1 VAAVLAAVLAV
12 VALAESVAAAE
23 FKPCHTP
30 KNMYPER
37 FWQVFLAASLNSKK
51 AEEFLATLR
60 PSDTDPTEIFLSW
73 PKLTDVERNRINSP
87 KPGQVE
93 SAFNAGVTILQP
105 ADYPESLQQVS
116 KPPRALFI
124 RGNLD
129 CLYQPKV
136 GIVGTRRA
144 TTQGKAIAQ
153 KFAEHLAL
161 AGCTI
166 VSGGAFGIDIA
177 AHQGALSINKP
188 TVCVLPCG
196 VDLAQ
201 PPRHAEYFE
210 KMTVNGCLLS
220 PYAIGTPTSKE
231 SLLARNAVLASLVD
245 ALLVIEAPLPSGSL
259 NTATHA
265 GNFNRPL
272 YVVPGS
278 ISLDNYRGSHQLIRD
293 GATLVDHPDQIL
305 EDLQIEA
312 PTIEESIA
320 NLTEMQSTILHLLGS
335 ESMPLETISAE
346 TGLSTQNLLSELTML
361 ELDGLVKKHS
371 GGYIRT

>member
-1 VAAVLAAVLAV
+1 
-12 VALAESVAAAE
+12 
-23 FKPCHTP
+23 
-30 KNMYPER
+30 MYPER
-37 FWQVFLAASLNSKK
+37 FWQVFLAASLNPKK

-60 PSDTDPTEIFLSW
+60 PSDSDPTEIFLSW
-73 PKLTDVERNRINSP
+73 PKLTDTERIRINAP

-93 SAFNAGVTILQP
+93 AAFNSGVKLLQP
-105 ADYPESLQQVS
+105 DDYPESLRQVS
-116 KPPRALFI
+116 NPPKALFI
-124 RGNLD
+124 RGKLE
-129 CLYQPKV
+129 CLHQPKV

-177 AHQGALSINKP
+177 AHQGALGVNKP

-201 PPRHAEYFE
+201 PPRHAEYFQ
-210 KMTVNGCLLS
+210 KMTENGCLVS

-231 SLLARNAVLASLVD
+231 SLLARNAILAALVD

-305 EDLQIEA
+305 DDLQIAA
-312 PTIEESIA
+312 PSIEETIT
-320 NLTEMQSTILHLLGS
+320 NLNTTQATILHLLGS

-346 TGLSTQNLLSELTML
+346 TGLSTQDLMSELTML
-361 ELDGLVKKHS
+361 ELDGLVKKHI
-371 GGYIRT
+371 GGYART

>member
-1 VAAVLAAVLAV
+1 
-12 VALAESVAAAE
+12 
-23 FKPCHTP
+23 
-30 KNMYPER
+30 MYPER
-37 FWQVFLAASLNSKK
+37 FWQVFLAASLSPKK

-60 PSDTDPTEIFLSW
+60 PSDSDPTEIFLSW
-73 PKLTDVERNRINSP
+73 PKLTDAERNRINAP

-93 SAFNAGVTILQP
+93 AAFNSGATLLRP
-105 ADYPESLQQVS
+105 EDYPESLLQIPN
-116 KPPRALFI
+116 PPKALFV
-124 RGNLD
+124 RGNIN
-129 CLYQPKV
+129 CLYQAKV

-166 VSGGAFGIDIA
+166 ISGGAFGIDIA
-177 AHQGALSINKP
+177 AHQGALTVNKP

-196 VDLAQ
+196 VDIAQ
-201 PPRHAEYFE
+201 PPRHADTFQKITE
-210 KMTVNGCLLS
+210 NGCLIS

-231 SLLARNAVLASLVD
+231 SLLARNAILAALVD

-259 NTATHA
+259 STATHA

-305 EDLQIEA
+305 EDLQIEP
-312 PTIEESIA
+312 PTIEETVA
-320 NLTEMQSTILHLLGS
+320 NLNNTQATILHLLGS

-346 TGLSTQNLLSELTML
+346 TGLSTQELLAELTML
-361 ELDGLVKKHS
+361 ELDGLVKKHA
-371 GGYIRT
+371 GGYAKT